1 LNEEDAD
8 LSFLMPQSILF
19 NVLQPVQGH
28 SNLLAATVPV
38 DMILDDPT
46 HPCYGLLRVIKG
58 ELTKPVTPAEVI
70 PWTPVLTKV
79 AVTYHHTLSKAF
91 RQRLRLLADPSRAA
105 LRKPWDGR
113 LVERGAVAQRLE
125 AHLSRLSSIV
135 AALRYDDLESTH
147 RMMTELPSS
156 SRVMS
161 SPMYGLS
168 LASDADSLVLSEPS
182 LILGLAAAGL
192 DLVWH
197 GTSGGVSAMENIC
210 RTGFADLSKLNV
222 GWHGRGMYFTHYAP
236 YADYYFLCGGH
247 RPENLTPE
255 GEHALLLSWA
265 LIGTAYPVL
274 ERMDRVDDPEH
285 LFHGG
290 YPGHDSHYALVN
302 SV

>member
-1 LNEEDAD
+1 MWERNREVAQRKERERLEFLNEEDAD
-8 LSFLMPQSILF
+8 LSFLMPRNILF
-19 NVLQPVQGH
+19 KVLFSRPF
-28 SNLLAATVPV
+28 P
-38 DMILDDPT
+38 
-46 HPCYGLLRVIKG
+46 
-58 ELTKPVTPAEVI
+58 
-70 PWTPVLTKV
+70 
-79 AVTYHHTLSKAF
+79 
-91 RQRLRLLADPSRAA
+91 QRLRLLADPSRAGQ
-105 LRKPWDGR
+105 RKPCVCWSGPA
-113 LVERGAVAQRLE
+113 LQRLE

-147 RMMTELPSS
+147 RAMIEMPAS

-168 LASDADSLVLSEPS
+168 LASDADSLALSEPS

-210 RTGFADLSKLNV
+210 RTGFADLSSKLNV
-222 GWHGRGMYFTHYAP
+222 GWHGRGMYFTLYAP

-302 SV
+302 DGGATCTEYTPVLRAKYDEIMIWQESQVLPLAIVFFKLE

>member
-1 LNEEDAD
+1 
-8 LSFLMPQSILF
+8 
-19 NVLQPVQGH
+19 
-28 SNLLAATVPV
+28 
-38 DMILDDPT
+38 
-46 HPCYGLLRVIKG
+46 
-58 ELTKPVTPAEVI
+58 
-70 PWTPVLTKV
+70 VLTKV
-79 AVTYHHTLSKAF
+79 AVIYHHTLLAF

-147 RMMTELPSS
+147 RVMTEMPTS

-210 RTGFADLSKLNV
+210 RTGFADLSKLNL
-222 GWHGRGMYFTHYAP
+222 MYFTHYAP

-285 LFHGG
+285 LCQGG
-290 YPGHDSHYALVN
+290 YCTQDTTRTMPLSMTAGRPAPSMHLFSAP
-302 SV
+302 STTRS